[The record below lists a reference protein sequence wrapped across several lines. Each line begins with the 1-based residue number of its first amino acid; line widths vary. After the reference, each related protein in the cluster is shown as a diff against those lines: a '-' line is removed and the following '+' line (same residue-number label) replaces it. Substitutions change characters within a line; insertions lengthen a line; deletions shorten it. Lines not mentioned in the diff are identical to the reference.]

1 MTVWEIF
8 TCGRIPYAGVPAMNL
23 LEALKEGQR
32 LEEPDNE
39 ACFSEVLVIDSIDRQ
54 LSDCSY
60 YVHYTSRYQVVSQ
73 CWQMDSQKRPKFL
86 KLVETFN
93 NLLETE
99 SEYLRLMPSVKDSVV
114 PPSSLVLQPSP
125 AGNEHATS

>member
-39 ACFSEVLVIDSIDRQ
+39 ACFSEVLVIDSIDTQ
-54 LSDCSY
+54 LNDCSY
-60 YVHYTSRYQVVSQ
+60 CALYFQVSGGFSVLADGQSKTS
-73 CWQMDSQKRPKFL
+73 
-86 KLVETFN
+86 
-93 NLLETE
+93 
-99 SEYLRLMPSVKDSVV
+99 
-114 PPSSLVLQPSP
+114 
-125 AGNEHATS
+125 